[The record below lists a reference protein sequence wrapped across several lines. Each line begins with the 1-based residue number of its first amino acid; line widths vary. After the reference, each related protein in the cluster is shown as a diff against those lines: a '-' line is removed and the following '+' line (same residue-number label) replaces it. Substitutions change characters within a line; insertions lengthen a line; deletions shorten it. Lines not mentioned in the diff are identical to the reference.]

1 MIGRAARG
9 ALATLLFGAALGC
22 GPGFWAS
29 PEEYGA
35 YRRTRVEPAL
45 EARLSAAAAYL
56 GRWPD
61 GPHAPE
67 VRAWLGRAEAIYYA
81 QKRGSAA
88 GLAAYL
94 EALPQG
100 AYAAEARRELARR
113 EIARAPDEVSSGEDT
128 EARIAAEQAARERV
142 AKEIEAWVGR
152 LVEPSLWRGQAMVD
166 APAEVLV
173 PFALALPWPACRLLE
188 DAEARAL
195 AAPEGSFRCA
205 KVLSL
210 PYAVTGA
217 QGSEPREATVEI
229 AVVEDFSGRPLAAI
243 VGGPDLFLRLE
254 EARSVRA
261 QDADDAAA
269 RVAGISRAVE
279 LAGAAFRA
287 KVSEDRACRKEPA
300 APVVLDLG
308 CGGVALRV
316 RAAVEEGEDDQIVIT
331 PGGR

>member
-9 ALATLLFGAALGC
+9 ALATLLAGAALGC

-45 EARLSAAAAYL
+45 EARLAASAAYL
-56 GRWPD
+56 ARYPG
-61 GPHAPE
+61 GAHAAD

-88 GLAAYL
+88 GLEAYL

-100 AYAAEARRELARR
+100 AFAAEARRELARR
-113 EIARAPDEVSSGEDT
+113 AIARAPDEVSSGEDT
-128 EARIAAEQAARERV
+128 EARIAAERSARERV
-142 AKEIEAWVGR
+142 AEEIAAWVGR
-152 LVEPSLWRGQAMVD
+152 LVDPALWRGQAMVD

-173 PFALALPWPACRLLE
+173 PFALALPWPACRPLE

-229 AVVEDFSGRPLAAI
+229 AVVEDFSGRPLHAI

-261 QDADDAAA
+261 QGADDAAA
-269 RVAGISRAVE
+269 RVAGIARAVE
-279 LAGAAFRA
+279 IAGAAFRA
-287 KVSEDRACRKEPA
+287 KVSGAACRREPV

-308 CGGVALRV
+308 CEGVALRV
-316 RAAVEEGEDDQIVIT
+316 RAAVEEGEDDQIVIS